1 MVPVLWVIFPHPAP
15 FDMARGL
22 AWGGGG
28 VIPPTAPV
36 CQGERPGLGGG
47 NLEGWR
53 GGGALRRGDAAP
65 YGAACAHFLLH
76 GPLGYPNTYT
86 ILGTTRYP
94 GSPYAKTCQW
104 RITHKH
110 HARWQRN
117 SERRP
122 TCACTLVRNIDGLCG
137 VVLSRRAPVG
147 HPPYIYFWVVLFRG
161 TKMG

>member
-1 MVPVLWVIFPHPAP
+1 ME
-15 FDMARGL
+15 
-22 AWGGGG
+22 GGGG
-28 VIPPTAPV
+28 
-36 CQGERPGLGGG
+36 
-47 NLEGWR
+47 
-53 GGGALRRGDAAP
+53 LRRGDAAP

-147 HPPYIYFWVVLFRG
+147 HPPYIYFWVVLFRDEPKWAERERLLAG
-161 TKMG
+161 LNAPDLACQKTQNSSS